1 LVLCNINKKAWNWEI
16 GRKRYITTG
25 NCYIYHMQTH
35 TFKKEMD
42 QWFIDLPAYIAGGG
56 DKGDLQMVAGAD
68 TMLDVMAAGKDQ
80 VTIAMDTSPFNG
92 ADELILLEHCDPI
105 LGGGFYLMPSFED
118 KKVDQQMWLCA
129 VTEFVFGYMPEK
141 IFVKRVVTDQHNPA

>member
-1 LVLCNINKKAWNWEI
+1 
-16 GRKRYITTG
+16 
-25 NCYIYHMQTH
+25 
-35 TFKKEMD
+35 MD